1 MLLSWPKWSTCC
13 FDFRVESTFGFE
25 MISMVLGV
33 HLSEC
38 TCISENPRL
47 PLSFSLSQDGGADLN
62 DVESAGFGMHIH
74 FLDMSSCLKSMV
86 C

>member
-1 MLLSWPKWSTCC
+1 MFLSWPKWSTC
-13 FDFRVESTFGFE
+13 FDLRVESTFGFE
-25 MISMVLGV
+25 MISMVLGL

-47 PLSFSLSQDGGADLN
+47 LFLSLSQDGGADLN
-62 DVESAGFGMHIH
+62 GVESADFGMHIH
-74 FLDMSSCLKSMV
+74 FHLDMSSCLKSMI